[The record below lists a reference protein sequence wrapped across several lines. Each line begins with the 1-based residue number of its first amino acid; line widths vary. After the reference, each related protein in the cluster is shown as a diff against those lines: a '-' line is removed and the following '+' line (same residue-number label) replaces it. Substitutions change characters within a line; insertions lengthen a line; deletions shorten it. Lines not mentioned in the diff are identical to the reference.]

1 MDKNIQIALL
11 KEELEDLKESF
22 KYQFGDR
29 YMDFPEVRARL
40 EVITNMIAFYEKEDN
55 ED

>member
-1 MDKNIQIALL
+1 MNKNIQIALL
-11 KEELEDLKESF
+11 KEELKDLQESF

-29 YMDFPEVRARL
+29 YMDFPEVQARL
-40 EVITNMIAFYEKEDN
+40 SVITNMIAFYEKEGN